1 MKAENKF
8 GFRAALAR
16 CPFAGLLAG
25 LALVWLP
32 PAAQADTQT
41 GAATTVA
48 ATVAT
53 TAVTAANAAPAAAPP
68 GWPDL
73 SARYRV
79 SFQAP
84 GAPVKSQ
91 PWQISRSATEI
102 TWFKDSGTEEI
113 WRRDAD
119 APAHGIRLERVL
131 RQDRHIIEYSAGE
144 LRTLG
149 VVVDWQALGTVL
161 PEAELARLKRQDPPQ
176 RRPGATAPQRRP
188 GATAPQHYRGK
199 LGAEQVD
206 LVWDPV
212 ARLPIRLVRQGP
224 TGRVVY
230 QRLAVITPP
239 AQPDWPSAGAG
250 TDDFQRLDAADFGDM
265 DYNNVVRKQQARDER
280 AGWRTPHRH

>member
-41 GAATTVA
+41 GAAATA
-48 ATVAT
+48 ATTAAT
-53 TAVTAANAAPAAAPP
+53 TAVTAATAAPAAAPP

-91 PWQISRSATEI
+91 RWQISRSATEI

-161 PEAELARLKRQDPPQ
+161 PEAELARLKH
-176 RRPGATAPQRRP
+176 RRRANTVPVPTPAPQ
-188 GATAPQHYRGK
+188 
-199 LGAEQVD
+199 E
-206 LVWDPV
+206 
-212 ARLPIRLVRQGP
+212 I
-224 TGRVVY
+224 GRASC
-230 QRLAVITPP
+230 R
-239 AQPDWPSAGAG
+239 
-250 TDDFQRLDAADFGDM
+250 
-265 DYNNVVRKQQARDER
+265 ER
-280 AGWRTPHRH
+280 V